1 MMLRIPTLIG
11 LTASALIATWILV
24 GLRADAENA
33 ETIALGR
40 TIYETQCAACHG
52 AQLEGQPD
60 WQMPL
65 PSGRLPAPPH
75 DATGHT
81 WHHPD
86 DILFRI
92 VKEGTAAIVG
102 GGYESDMPGFADVLS
117 DAEIRAVLAYIK
129 STWPERERSY
139 QAETSARG
147 RSMGGRRG
155 VAGHH
160 PPWGTSLSSLWLTK
174 GASVE
179 LFGDTAFFPPPEA
192 VRGCSRRNQCPRR
205 RGRPARLQPVA
216 KEAT

>member
-52 AQLEGQPD
+52 AQLEGQPN

-147 RSMGGRRG
+147 R
-155 VAGHH
+155 
-160 PPWGTSLSSLWLTK
+160 
-174 GASVE
+174 
-179 LFGDTAFFPPPEA
+179 
-192 VRGCSRRNQCPRR
+192 
-205 RGRPARLQPVA
+205 
-216 KEAT
+216 

>member
-24 GLRADAENA
+24 GLRAEAENA

-147 RSMGGRRG
+147 R
-155 VAGHH
+155 
-160 PPWGTSLSSLWLTK
+160 
-174 GASVE
+174 
-179 LFGDTAFFPPPEA
+179 
-192 VRGCSRRNQCPRR
+192 
-205 RGRPARLQPVA
+205 
-216 KEAT
+216 

>member
-11 LTASALIATWILV
+11 LTASAIIATWILV

-33 ETIALGR
+33 ETMALGR
-40 TIYETQCAACHG
+40 TIYEAQCAACHG

-65 PSGRLPAPPH
+65 PTGRLPAPPH

-81 WHHPD
+81 WHHSD
-86 DILFRI
+86 EILFRI

-102 GGYESDMPGFADVLS
+102 GGYESDMSGFADVLS

-139 QAETSARG
+139 QEKITAR
-147 RSMGGRRG
+147 
-155 VAGHH
+155 H
-160 PPWGTSLSSLWLTK
+160 
-174 GASVE
+174 
-179 LFGDTAFFPPPEA
+179 
-192 VRGCSRRNQCPRR
+192 
-205 RGRPARLQPVA
+205 
-216 KEAT
+216 

>member
-117 DAEIRAVLAYIK
+117 DAEIRAVLAY
-129 STWPERERSY
+129 
-139 QAETSARG
+139 
-147 RSMGGRRG
+147 MF
-155 VAGHH
+155 H
-160 PPWGTSLSSLWLTK
+160 PG
-174 GASVE
+174 
-179 LFGDTAFFPPPEA
+179 
-192 VRGCSRRNQCPRR
+192 
-205 RGRPARLQPVA
+205 
-216 KEAT
+216 